1 MQILVTGA
9 TGFIGSHLMEV
20 IPSEH
25 KVYTMGRD
33 GIIPQIA
40 LDICIHLAWNV
51 RPGYQSNPD
60 NFDWIQYTKSLA
72 YALQELKCK
81 RFVGVGTCAEYMSSP
96 EPLQED
102 ALLGADSLYAIAKT
116 DTFFALQDTSMSV
129 AWGRVFQPYGPRER
143 PERLIPSVIT
153 SLLKGVSVETSPGEQ
168 VRDFI
173 HVEDVA
179 TAIWKVAES
188 SLVGAVNIGT
198 GKPTKVKE
206 VVNSL
211 GTMLSRPELI
221 LPYLSGTLDSYYA
234 NNEQLR
240 SLGWEP
246 KYALRNG
253 LKSAI
258 EWWSHEISRNLPNRT
273 SACPAKQNVFYPGRG

>member
-1 MQILVTGA
+1 MKILVTGA

-33 GIIPQIA
+33 GIIPQVA

-51 RPGYQSNPD
+51 KPGYQSNLN
-60 NFDWIQYTKSLA
+60 NFYWAQRTKALA
-72 YALQELKCK
+72 YTLQELRCK
-81 RFVGVGTCAEYMSSP
+81 RFVGVGSCMEYMSSA

-102 ALLGADSLYAIAKT
+102 ALLSADSFYEIAKI
-116 DTFFALQDTSMSV
+116 DTFYALQRCTSMSV

-153 SLLKGVSVETSPGEQ
+153 SLLKGVSVETSAGKQ

-173 HVEDVA
+173 YVKDVA

-198 GKPTKVKE
+198 GRPTKVKE

-211 GTMLSRPELI
+211 GATLKRSELI
-221 LPYLSGTLDSYYA
+221 IPCLLGTSDSYYA
-234 NNEQLR
+234 NNAQLR

-246 KYALRNG
+246 RHTLKSG
-253 LKSAI
+253 LQSAI
-258 EWWSHEISRNLPNRT
+258 EWWSNEISRDLPNRT
-273 SACPAKQNVFYPGRG
+273 NTCAPK